1 MDKNIIIRLLK
12 TNQRLKAFN
21 LGNII
26 SDEHNIKGNNILPNP
41 PINIDIIIE
50 DVINIPWKVILEL
63 YWRGEHSINP
73 GKANSELIQR
83 LTKINILR
91 IDKKTHANKG

>member
-41 PINIDIIIE
+41 PINLNTPCVAGCCGPKLII
-50 DVINIPWKVILEL
+50 L
-63 YWRGEHSINP
+63 
-73 GKANSELIQR
+73 
-83 LTKINILR
+83 KI
-91 IDKKTHANKG
+91 